1 MKLEIAKKIEIKM
14 SPDKGMGVFAVE
26 PIKLGEVIEECHIV
40 KLPTKKWENS
50 TLLFDYRFCY
60 PQGPNWSEYV
70 IPLGYGCV
78 YNHDKDNNAHW
89 RNHPKFRGFQFFA
102 VRDIDWI
109 EKYFGQ
115 IFYKKITMTHSKDL
129 VIGDYLIDDRL
140 ANGAKDFNGELIRF
154 GWDYE
159 NENWNEYP
167 GWNNVLEKLLD

>member
-50 TLLFDYRFCY
+50 TLLSDYRFCY

-102 VRDIDWI
+102 VRDI
-109 EKYFGQ
+109 E
-115 IFYKKITMTHSKDL
+115 
-129 VIGDYLIDDRL
+129 IGEEICTNYGD
-140 ANGAKDFNGELIRF
+140 
-154 GWDYE
+154 DYE
-159 NENWNEYP
+159 W
-167 GWNNVLEKLLD
+167 GVNNNLMK